1 MRSRATLALGLV
13 ALGGLAAAGEAERPY
28 GVGRMATAEEV
39 RRRDVTVLPTGT
51 GLPEG
56 QGTAR
61 EGRPLYGARCA
72 PCHGVKGEGTDDY
85 PPLAG
90 GRGSLTTDK
99 PLLTVGSYWPY
110 ATTAFDYIRRAMPYD
125 DPGTLSPNELY
136 AVTAYVLHLNGLV
149 AEGDVLDRQSL
160 PAVRMPNREGFVRDA
175 RPDVGASAA
184 PPSPA
189 GSAGSGAGD
198 GTLER

>member
-1 MRSRATLALGLV
+1 MRSRALLALGLV
-13 ALGGLAAAGEAERPY
+13 ALGGLAGADEARGPF
-28 GVGRMATAEEV
+28 GVGRPATAEEV
-39 RRRDVTVLPTGT
+39 CRRDLTVLPTGE

-56 QGTAR
+56 RATAR
-61 EGRPLYGARCA
+61 EGRPLYEARCA

-90 GRGSLTTDK
+90 GRGSLATDK

-125 DPGTLSPNELY
+125 NPGSLSADELY

-160 PAVRMPNREGFVRDA
+160 PAVRMPNRDGFVPDA
-175 RPDVGASAA
+175 RPDVRAPDASPPPAA
-184 PPSPA
+184 P
-189 GSAGSGAGD
+189 GGTGAGGARLD
-198 GTLER
+198 R